1 MTLVLRLLMGRLLA
15 LIGVGSLTLTF
26 IPLIILLLLLLRR
39 ALLSRWLG
47 LFNLTTSLTTMDL
60 ALTLNLTLSAEF
72 VHLELLALLP
82 LAVDRVES
90 DLVHE
95 LRPGEE
101 EVEDNGRDHRGDEPV
116 LVVVELVVL
125 PGELDQ
131 PVEAHAAPYH
141 CENEDASSF
150 TVCEQS

>member
-1 MTLVLRLLMGRLLA
+1 M
-15 LIGVGSLTLTF
+15 
-26 IPLIILLLLLLRR
+26 
-39 ALLSRWLG
+39 
-47 LFNLTTSLTTMDL
+47 
-60 ALTLNLTLSAEF
+60 SAEF

-101 EVEDNGRDHRGDEPV
+101 EVEDDGRDHRGDEPV

-125 PGELDQ
+125 PGEFDQ

-150 TVCEQS
+150 RVWELISKVVFTLESAHGVPNEV

>member
-26 IPLIILLLLLLRR
+26 IPLIILLLLLLRL
-39 ALLSRWLG
+39 ALLPRWLG
-47 LFNLTTSLTTMDL
+47 SFDLTTSLALDL

-82 LAVDRVES
+82 LTVDRVQS

-101 EVEDNGRDHRGDEPV
+101 EVEDDGRDDRGDEPV

-125 PGELDQ
+125 PGEFDQ

-150 TVCEQS
+150 TVWEQS